1 MAEVS
6 NQRSRAGMRRRLAG
20 ANWGKIAKRTG
31 IGVVLLAAGGVIAL
45 AGERLFGGRVG
56 ANEVRITTFQDWR
69 VICPPLTEATPNC
82 ALTEDVLRDTGGIL
96 LTISMTDP
104 APGSPLSLTVPHG
117 VLLESGLGFTVG
129 SEPVRVRPYETC
141 TNTGCI
147 ALVTVDAD
155 TLKSLSGNMAG
166 QVTVAAPNAPQPVN
180 IPFSLRGFAEG
191 FGELQRA
198 KSRRTG
204 VIGYLNRL

>member
-1 MAEVS
+1 MSDVS
-6 NQRSRAGMRRRLAG
+6 NQRSRAGARRFAG

-31 IGVVLLAAGGVIAL
+31 IGVVLLAAGGVMAL

-104 APGSPLSLTVPHG
+104 GPGGTLSLTVPHG
-117 VLLESGLGFTVG
+117 VLLEPGLGFAIG
-129 SEPVRVRPYETC
+129 AEPVRVRPYETC

-166 QVTVAAPNAPQPVN
+166 QVSVAAPNAQQPVN
-180 IPFSLRGFAEG
+180 IPFSLKGFAEG
-191 FGELQRA
+191 YGELQRA
-198 KSRRTG
+198 KARRTG
-204 VIGYLNRL
+204 VIGFFNRL

>member
-1 MAEVS
+1 MSEIS
-6 NQRSRAGMRRRLAG
+6 NPRSRVGGRRLAG
-20 ANWGKIAKRTG
+20 VNWGRIAKRSG

-45 AGERLFGGRVG
+45 AGERLLGGIA
-56 ANEVRITTFQDWR
+56 ANEVRVTTFQDWR

-82 ALTEDVLRDTGGIL
+82 ALTADVLRDTGGIL

-104 APGSPLSLTVPHG
+104 APGSSLSLTVPHG
-117 VLLESGLGFTVG
+117 VLLEPGLGFTIG

-155 TLKSLSGNMAG
+155 TLKSLSSNMGG
-166 QVTVAAPNAPQPVN
+166 QISVAAPNSQQPVN

-191 FGELQRA
+191 YGELQRA
-198 KSRRTG
+198 KARRTG
-204 VIGYLNRL
+204 LFGFLNRL